1 MTASMSRLDGRT
13 ALVTG
18 AGRGIGLAISER
30 LLADGARV
38 VMLDRAAPA
47 VEGAAKHL
55 GGDARAIVADVT
67 RTADVDRAVQA
78 AHDWHGRLDVVVN
91 NAGITGRSFPTWEL
105 TDADW
110 QQVIAV
116 DLTSVFLVCRAAV
129 RLMRPRQSGRIVNI
143 ASIAG
148 KEGNPTLV
156 PYSTAKAGVIG
167 LTKALAKEVA
177 TQGILVNA
185 VAPAVI
191 GTELLQQMERSTV
204 DMLVAKIP
212 MGRVG
217 KPEEVAALVAWL
229 SSDECSFSTGAVY
242 DLSGGRASY

>member
-1 MTASMSRLDGRT
+1 MRFAGRT

-18 AGRGIGLAISER
+18 AARGIGLAISER
-30 LLADGARV
+30 LLAEGARV
-38 VMLDRAAPA
+38 VLVDRDAEVEA
-47 VEGAAKHL
+47 VAKRL
-55 GGDARAIVADVT
+55 GGSARSHVADVT
-67 RTADVDRAVQA
+67 VTAEVDRVVAA
-78 AHDWHGRLDVVVN
+78 AHGWADRLDVVVN
-91 NAGITGRSFPTWEL
+91 NAWITGRSYPIWEL

-110 QQVIAV
+110 HSVIAV

-129 RLMRPRQSGRIVNI
+129 KLMRPRGYGRIVNI

-177 TQGILVNA
+177 TQGILVHA

-191 GTELLQQMERSTV
+191 GTELLQQMTKETV

-217 KPEEVAALVAWL
+217 TPAEVAALVAWL
-229 SSDECSFSTGAVY
+229 ASEECTFTTGAVH
-242 DLSGGRASY
+242 DLSGGRATY

>member
-1 MTASMSRLDGRT
+1 MSTSVSRLDGRT

-38 VMLDRAAPA
+38 VMLDRDAPA
-47 VEGAAKHL
+47 VEGAAKRL
-55 GGDARAIVADVT
+55 GGNARAIVADVT
-67 RTADVDRAVQA
+67 RTADVDGAVQA

-242 DLSGGRASY
+242 DLSGGRATY

>member
-1 MTASMSRLDGRT
+1 MSLGEKT

-18 AGRGIGLAISER
+18 GARGIGLAITER
-30 LLADGARV
+30 FIADGARV
-38 VMLDRAAPA
+38 VIADLD
-47 VEGAAKHL
+47 GAAAKKVAERL
-55 GGDARAIVADVT
+55 GDRVMALVADVT
-67 RTADVDRAVQA
+67 RADHVDRIVKAPIER
-78 AHDWHGRLDVVVN
+78 WGRLDIVVN
-91 NAGITGRSFPTWEL
+91 NAGITGRSFPIHEL
-105 TDADW
+105 TEDDW
-110 QQVIAV
+110 NKVIAC

-129 RLMRPRQSGRIVNI
+129 RHMLEAGGGRIVNI

-177 TQGILVNA
+177 TQNIFVNA

-191 GTELLQQMERSTV
+191 GTDLLKQMEQSTV
-204 DMLVAKIP
+204 DLLVSKIP

-217 KPEEVAALVAWL
+217 TPEEVAALVAWL
-229 SSDECSFSTGAVY
+229 VSDECSFSTGAVY
-242 DLSGGRASY
+242 DLSGGRATY